1 MPENFILSDNNI
13 IMSQGGSTFPI
24 TGTDGTTNYT
34 ANCDCSSFYF
44 TTAQGPAGA
53 NATMNVRGIRYQAY
67 PSTDVSA
74 SWYNII
80 NAANNINVTCSSVKL
95 TTAASENWF
104 YTSALPNLNEITF
117 IAPSYGPYE
126 TYSALIDDG
135 ETTFVAEVDSGCCVK
150 VVRNWNDDR
159 NKNCWCGLN
168 QETYFYI
175 G

>member
-1 MPENFILSDNNI
+1 MPNYILSENNI
-13 IMSQGGSTFPI
+13 IMSQGGGDTFPI

-80 NAANNINVTCSSVKL
+80 RNANKNPNTYCIVLNNSMTSVDLANYSAYDKVTV
-95 TTAASENWF
+95 
-104 YTSALPNLNEITF
+104 IHGQD
-117 IAPSYGPYE
+117 YGPDYHLYWDGK
-126 TYSALIDDG
+126 TKVIYSGLYCELAKVKND
-135 ETTFVAEVDSGCCVK
+135 ENRTKWTFLNSG
-150 VVRNWNDDR
+150 WTFDYWWD
-159 NKNCWCGLN
+159 WD
-168 QETYFYI
+168 
-175 G
+175 